1 MAKRRF
7 NIIVFVSW
15 LVAVLFAVLVG
26 YCIYTVV
33 VNGEH
38 RPLSTAE
45 IPQSTKDWFKDL
57 IDGGSDIGGIFTDSI
72 REKDWT
78 RYESIEDMK
87 SFEDDLFVF
96 YYSSKDS
103 VKEREKAL
111 VCQRYAHEAVPV
123 GDAFMKGYPY
133 PSSEK
138 MKGRK
143 LPIFLANTEDDFR
156 SICKQLGCGD
166 PGTWAVGLYCFMY
179 NAHGSYCKGVIIS
192 PKAWN
197 VDEKHIDST
206 TNDPELK
213 RVLWHE
219 MNHFMYFTN
228 MNFLKSSPPN
238 LWFTEGLAEY
248 FAESMV
254 MLQAVRNHKKFN
266 LTDDFQ
272 DGSSEYWVGISAYLC
287 MEELYGKNIISN
299 IVTNS
304 YDNSIDKAVQM
315 AVSGENL
322 ESWNSQWH
330 LFMENK
336 EYRKYMRNNEPC

>member
-1 MAKRRF
+1 MKKNRLPVLATF
-7 NIIVFVSW
+7 LLFGAIVALMGYSIIRIA
-15 LVAVLFAVLVG
+15 L
-26 YCIYTVV
+26 
-33 VNGEH
+33 NPQ
-38 RPLSTAE
+38 RPLSTAD
-45 IPQSTKDWFKDL
+45 IPQSTIDWFKDL
-57 IDGGSDIGGIFTDSI
+57 LDGGSDIGGIFTDSI
-72 REKDWT
+72 KEKDWT
-78 RYESIEDMK
+78 KYESIEDMK
-87 SFEDDLFVF
+87 SIEDDLFIF

-143 LPIFLANTEDDFR
+143 LPIFLANTENDFR

-179 NAHGSYCKGVIIS
+179 NAFGSYCKGVIIS
-192 PKAWN
+192 PKAWK
-197 VDEKHIDST
+197 VDESRIDRT
-206 TNDPELK
+206 TDDPELK

-228 MNFLKSSPPN
+228 MNYRKASHPN

-248 FAESMV
+248 FAESME

-266 LTDDFQ
+266 LKDHFQ

-287 MEELYGKNIISN
+287 MAQLHGKKTISD

-304 YDNSIDKAVQM
+304 YENSIDKSVQM
-315 AVSGENL
+315 ALPGEDLN
-322 ESWNSQWH
+322 SWNTQWH

-336 EYRKYMRNNEPC
+336 EYRKYMK